1 MPIGSVSSTTASGSF
16 PDIASRVTAYE
27 AGRDPARDLLATFD
41 RIEESGLAPV
51 WISLLDRDRAMS
63 LLRAAQD
70 RRARGERL
78 PLFGIPFAV
87 KDNIDVAGVPTTAG
101 CPAFAYRTLR
111 SATVVERLVAAGAI
125 PIGKTNL
132 DQFATGLN
140 GTRSPYGIPTCA
152 FDDALVSGGSS
163 SGSAVAV
170 ARGLVPFA
178 LGTDTAGSGR
188 IPAAFN
194 NLIGLKPTKG
204 LISTRGVLPACRT
217 QDCVSIFAASAGD
230 ALAVLR
236 AAAGHDPED
245 PFSRPAPAS
254 SGKTLD
260 RPRFGVP
267 APNVLATCE
276 PRIRAGHETAARGLE
291 SLGGVR
297 VEIDLT
303 PFLEAAALLYAGPW
317 EFERLIVLTTPAR
330 FAGRDPSGRPRGA
343 GGREGYDACDVFE
356 GSILASAELRRQRGP
371 IMATRCPAP
380 PVRARIIQQLPRC
393 CRSPDP
399 AMPGS
404 GTFTNFVNLLD
415 SRRLRCPRFRRARRA
430 GRREPR
436 RPGLRGRALAHLADR
451 CIGRSRATLEANR
464 RPGPPPGRS
473 LPAELAP
480 RGRLAVVGAHLSGQ
494 PLNWQLT
501 ERGGVLEGPCP
512 DSTRLQPLRPPRH
525 RSAETRARLRR
536 RPGRDRGRDLEPAA
550 RGLRRRR
557 GEIPSPLGIGSL
569 ALEDGS
575 AVQGFLCESYA
586 VAGAH
591 GHHRVRWMARLP
603 GLAQPSRLRLERSL
617 HPIPR
622 TLWRASR

>member
-245 PFSRPAPAS
+245 PFSRPAPAF

-317 EFERLIVLTTPAR
+317 VVERLMVVRRSPAR
-330 FAGRDPSGRPRGA
+330 FARRDPSGVREVLEA
-343 GGREGYDACDVFE
+343 GQGYDAADVF
-356 GSILASAELRRQRGP
+356 GVSTASPSFGGKRTRSWPTSMSCCFRPRPTSRRS
-371 IMATRCPAP
+371 
-380 PVRARIIQQLPRC
+380 PRC
-393 CRSPDP
+393 WPTPSA

-404 GTFTNFVNLLD
+404 G
-415 SRRLRCPRFRRARRA
+415 
-430 GRREPR
+430 
-436 RPGLRGRALAHLADR
+436 
-451 CIGRSRATLEANR
+451 
-464 RPGPPPGRS
+464 
-473 LPAELAP
+473 
-480 RGRLAVVGAHLSGQ
+480 
-494 PLNWQLT
+494 
-501 ERGGVLEGPCP
+501 
-512 DSTRLQPLRPPRH
+512 PLRI
-525 RSAETRARLRR
+525 S
-536 RPGRDRGRDLEPAA
+536 
-550 RGLRRRR
+550 
-557 GEIPSPLGIGSL
+557 
-569 ALEDGS
+569 
-575 AVQGFLCESYA
+575 
-586 VAGAH
+586 
-591 GHHRVRWMARLP
+591 
-603 GLAQPSRLRLERSL
+603 
-617 HPIPR
+617 
-622 TLWRASR
+622 